1 MQGSVDGKRGDHL
14 LIAPP
19 FTISDAQIEFLAGTL
34 LKVIQDLDSA
44 HRSGAG
50 GQTAKTTVS

>member
-1 MQGSVDGKRGDHL
+1 L
-14 LIAPP
+14 LLAPP
-19 FTISDAQIEFLAGTL
+19 FTISDAQIETLATA
-34 LKVIQDLDSA
+34 LKNVIQDLDSA